1 MTPFDKT
8 VPRKY
13 LWLEFTMAVSIF
25 VGNLLLVCISLLL
38 FQTTI
43 NKLNIGISMQSIVFL
58 CQILLLPSHYLE
70 SIG

>member
-8 VPRKY
+8 VPQKY

-25 VGNLLLVCISLLL
+25 VRNLLLVCISLLL
-38 FQTTI
+38 FQTAI
-43 NKLNIGISMQSIVFL
+43 NELNIGISMQSIVFL

>member
-8 VPRKY
+8 VPQKY

-25 VGNLLLVCISLLL
+25 VRNLLLVCISLLL

-43 NKLNIGISMQSIVFL
+43 NELNIGISMQSIVFL
-58 CQILLLPSHYLE
+58 CQILLLPSQYLK
-70 SIG
+70 SLG

>member
-25 VGNLLLVCISLLL
+25 VRNLTLVCFSLLL

-43 NKLNIGISMQSIVFL
+43 NELNIGIAMQSIVFL
-58 CQILLLPSHYLE
+58 YQILLLPSQYLE

>member
-8 VPRKY
+8 VPQKY

-25 VGNLLLVCISLLL
+25 VRNLLLVCISLLL
-38 FQTTI
+38 LQTTI
-43 NKLNIGISMQSIVFL
+43 NELNIGISMQSIVFL
-58 CQILLLPSHYLE
+58 GQILLLPTHYLQ

>member
-25 VGNLLLVCISLLL
+25 VRNLLLVCISLLL

-43 NKLNIGISMQSIVFL
+43 NELNIGISMQSIVLL
-58 CQILLLPSHYLE
+58 CQIFVLPSHYLE

>member
-25 VGNLLLVCISLLL
+25 VRNLLLVCISLLL

-43 NKLNIGISMQSIVFL
+43 NELNIGISMQSIVFL
-58 CQILLLPSHYLE
+58 CQILLLPSNYLE

>member
-25 VGNLLLVCISLLL
+25 VRNLLLVCISLSL

-43 NKLNIGISMQSIVFL
+43 NELNIGISMQSIVFL
-58 CQILLLPSHYLE
+58 CQILLLPSNYLE

>member
-13 LWLEFTMAVSIF
+13 LWVEFTMAVSIF
-25 VGNLLLVCISLLL
+25 VRNLSLVCISLLL

-43 NKLNIGISMQSIVFL
+43 NELNIGISMQSIVFL
-58 CQILLLPSHYLE
+58 CQILLLPSNYLE

>member
-25 VGNLLLVCISLLL
+25 VRNLSLVCISLLL

-43 NKLNIGISMQSIVFL
+43 NELNIGISMQSIVFL
-58 CQILLLPSHYLE
+58 CQILLLPSNYLE